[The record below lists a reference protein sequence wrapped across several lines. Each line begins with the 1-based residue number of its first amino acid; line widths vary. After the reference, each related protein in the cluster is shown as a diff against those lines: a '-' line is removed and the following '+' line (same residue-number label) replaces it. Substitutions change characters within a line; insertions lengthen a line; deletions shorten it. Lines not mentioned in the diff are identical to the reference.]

1 MNKRKIE
8 NENEFDHWFKLNT
21 RWVDMDSMGH
31 INHASYLNYMET
43 ARIDY
48 FSHIGLPD
56 IHLNRENSVILASVN
71 ISYHKQSNH
80 PSRFNIGHR
89 VSRVGDKS
97 FDLLTGIFV
106 HDKLD
111 PICIATFKMVSFN
124 YEINQSIEV
133 PKQINNTYRQIK

>member
-1 MNKRKIE
+1 MNKRKIA

-80 PSRFNIGHR
+80 PSRFDIGHR

-106 HDKLD
+106 NDKID
-111 PICIATFKMVSFN
+111 PLCIATFKMVSFN

-133 PKQINNTYRQIK
+133 PKQINNIYRQIK

>member
-1 MNKRKIE
+1 MNKRKIA

-106 HDKLD
+106 NDKLD

-124 YEINQSIEV
+124 YEINQSIEI
-133 PKQINNTYRQIK
+133 PKQINNTYR

>member
-56 IHLNRENSVILASVN
+56 IHLNRKNSVILASVN

-89 VSRVGDKS
+89 VSRVGLKS
-97 FDLLTGIFV
+97 FDLLTGIFIN
-106 HDKLD
+106 DKVD

-133 PKQINNTYRQIK
+133 PKQINNTYR

>member
-1 MNKRKIE
+1 MNKRKIA

-56 IHLNRENSVILASVN
+56 IHLNRKNSVILASVN

-80 PSRFNIGHR
+80 PSRFDIGHR
-89 VSRVGDKS
+89 VSRVGLKS
-97 FDLLTGIFV
+97 FDLLTGIFIS
-106 HDKLD
+106 DKVD

-133 PKQINNTYRQIK
+133 PKQINNTYGQIK

>member
-1 MNKRKIE
+1 MNKKKIA
-8 NENEFDHWFKLNT
+8 NLNEFDHWFKLNT

-31 INHASYLNYMET
+31 INHAAYLNYMET
-43 ARIDY
+43 ARINY

-80 PSRFNIGHR
+80 PSRFDIGHR

-97 FDLLTGIFV
+97 FDLLTGIFIN
-106 HDKLD
+106 DKVD
-111 PICIATFKMVSFN
+111 PICVATFKMVSFN

-133 PKQINNTYRQIK
+133 PKQINNTYR

>member
-1 MNKRKIE
+1 MNKRKIA

-56 IHLNRENSVILASVN
+56 IHLNRKNSVILASVN

-80 PSRFNIGHR
+80 PSRFDIGHR
-89 VSRVGDKS
+89 VSRVGLKS
-97 FDLLTGIFV
+97 FDLLTGIFIN
-106 HDKLD
+106 DKVD

-133 PKQINNTYRQIK
+133 PKQINNTYGQIK